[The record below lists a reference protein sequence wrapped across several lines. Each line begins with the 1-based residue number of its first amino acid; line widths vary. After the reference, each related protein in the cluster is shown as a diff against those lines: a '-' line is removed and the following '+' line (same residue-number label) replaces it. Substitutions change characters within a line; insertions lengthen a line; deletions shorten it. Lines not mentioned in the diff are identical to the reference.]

1 MTIFDELSELLSETN
16 DFICNSSNFS
26 AFIFD
31 KFDNLNWVGFYMV
44 SGQELILA
52 SFQGKPACIRIK
64 FGKGVCGSSVS
75 RKQAIIVEDVHE
87 FEGHI
92 ACDSASNSELVI
104 PIIIDDKIYGVLDI
118 DSPQKSRFTKDDLEM
133 FSRLLQI
140 LIEKSNMEKIYAY
153 YNL

>member
-16 DFICNSSNFS
+16 DFISNSSNFS